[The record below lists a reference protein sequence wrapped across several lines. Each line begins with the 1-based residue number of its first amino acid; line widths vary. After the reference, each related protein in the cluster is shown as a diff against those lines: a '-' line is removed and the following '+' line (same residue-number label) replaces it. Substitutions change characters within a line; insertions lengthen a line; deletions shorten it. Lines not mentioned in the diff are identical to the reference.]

1 MKSRFIVFEGIDG
14 AGKGT
19 IVSGV
24 KKLLL
29 EQGVSEE
36 KILVTAEPTNGAYG
50 LKVRQLLKNS
60 SSPESNAHL
69 FLELY
74 VKDREQHLDE
84 EIIPAL
90 KQEKIV
96 LCDRFKYSTFVYQ
109 LLQGIPLEKIKKLH
123 SNFIVPDLVF
133 VLDVSAEISLKRI
146 NIDSKREGLDSFERK
161 DFLEKVR
168 EGFLSLKEIFPNENI
183 IIIDSSRKINQIQK
197 EVFEIIWNSIKKK

>member
-1 MKSRFIVFEGIDG
+1 MKSMFIVFEGIDG

-36 KILVTAEPTNGAYG
+36 KILVTTEPTNGAYG
-50 LKVRQLLKNS
+50 LKVRQLLKTS
-60 SSPESNAHL
+60 SSPESNASL

-74 VKDREQHLDE
+74 VKDREQHLCE
-84 EIIPAL
+84 EVIPAL

-109 LLQGIPLEKIKKLH
+109 LLQGIPIEEIKKLH
-123 SNFIVPDLVF
+123 SDFIVPDLVF
-133 VLDVSAEISLKRI
+133 VLDVSAKISLKRI
-146 NIDSKREGLDSFERK
+146 NADSKREGFDSFERK

-168 EGFLSLKEIFPNENI
+168 EGFLNLKEIFPNENI
-183 IIIDSSRKINQIQK
+183 IIIDASKEIKDVKI
-197 EVFEIIWNSIKKK
+197 EVCEKIW